1 MIDPLVI
8 FDMLLALAIVALA
21 VAALAVRDSFAMIV
35 VFLVFGLVSALAW
48 VRLSAPDVAL
58 AEAAIGTGVTGAL
71 LLKTLHHLRRAT
83 GQPGQNAVQVQISAP
98 PVPVGVTLA
107 NAAFCGLITLGLAL
121 AFLGAPAA
129 GPGFEGPGFEG
140 PGFEGPGF
148 EALVAQ
154 AMPQSGVEHPVTA
167 VLLNFRAY
175 DTLMEV
181 VVLLAAVIAVWQ
193 IERGLS
199 DAPAPVMGEVWQG
212 FARLALPAIV
222 VVGTYLLWVGAE
234 APGGAFQGGAV
245 LAAVGLLLLL
255 TRAYVPHPAHRGI
268 ARGGF
273 VLGTAAFALVALL
286 VASGGRVAFEYPLAH
301 AKTLILLIEGMVTL
315 SITVTLAALFHGR
328 EPVALKHGG
337 KDDT

>member
-8 FDMLLALAIVALA
+8 FDLLLALAIVALA
-21 VAALAVRDSFAMIV
+21 VAALATRESFAMIV
-35 VFLVFGLVSALAW
+35 VFIVFGLVSALAW

-83 GQPGQNAVQVQISAP
+83 GQPGQNATQAQISAP

-107 NAAFCGLITLGLAL
+107 NAAFCGLITLGLAV

-129 GPGFEGPGFEG
+129 GPGFEG
-140 PGFEGPGF
+140 
-148 EALVAQ
+148 LVAQ

-255 TRAYVPHPAHRGI
+255 TRAYVPQPAHRGI
-268 ARGGF
+268 ARGAF

-315 SITVTLAALFHGR
+315 SIAVTLAALFHGR
-328 EPVALKHGG
+328 EPVALKHEG

>member
-1 MIDPLVI
+1 MTDPLVI
-8 FDMLLALAIVALA
+8 FDLLLALAIVALA
-21 VAALAVRDSFAMIV
+21 VAALSVRDLFAMIV
-35 VFLVFGLVSALAW
+35 LFVIFGLLSALAW

-71 LLKTLHHLRRAT
+71 LLKTLHHLRFVSGT
-83 GQPGQNAVQVQISAP
+83 LGQQAALGVTPVT

-107 NAAFCGLITLGLAL
+107 NAAFCGLITLGLAV

-129 GPGFEGPGFEG
+129 GPGFD
-140 PGFEGPGF
+140 
-148 EALVAQ
+148 ALVAE
-154 AMPQSGVEHPVTA
+154 AMPLSGVDHPVTG

-199 DAPAPVMGEVWQG
+199 DAPAPAMGEVWQG
-212 FARLALPAIV
+212 FGRLALPAIV

-255 TRAYVPHPAHRGI
+255 TRAYVPQPGHRGI
-268 ARGGF
+268 ARGAF

-286 VASGGRVAFEYPLAH
+286 VAGGGRVAFEYPLEH
-301 AKTLILLIEGMVTL
+301 AKTLILLIEGLVTI
-315 SITVTLAALFHGR
+315 SIAVTLAALFHGR
-328 EPVALKHGG
+328 EPVALTKGG
-337 KDDT
+337 RDDA

>member
-1 MIDPLVI
+1 MSEPLVI
-8 FDMLLALAIVALA
+8 FDMLLGCAIIALAIASLT
-21 VAALAVRDSFAMIV
+21 VRDLFAAV
-35 VFLVFGLVSALAW
+35 VLFIIFGLLSALAW

-71 LLKTLHHLRRAT
+71 LLKTLHHLRFVSGTLGHQSALSVTPHVAVPRA
-83 GQPGQNAVQVQISAP
+83 VIW
-98 PVPVGVTLA
+98 A
-107 NAAFCGLITLGLAL
+107 NAAFCGLITLGLAV
-121 AFLGAPAA
+121 AFLGAPSS
-129 GPGFEGPGFEG
+129 GPGFDS
-140 PGFEGPGF
+140 
-148 EALVAQ
+148 LVSE
-154 AMPQSGVEHPVTA
+154 AMPASGVDHPVTA

-212 FARLALPAIV
+212 FARLVLPAIV

-255 TRAYVPHPAHRGI
+255 TRAYEPRPGHRGI
-268 ARGGF
+268 ARGAF
-273 VLGTAAFALVALL
+273 VLGTAVFSGVALL
-286 VASGGRVAFEYPLAH
+286 VASGGRVAFEYPAEH
-301 AKTLILLIEGMVTL
+301 AKALILLIEGLVTV
-315 SITVTLAALFHGR
+315 SIAATLAALFHGR
-328 EPVALKHGG
+328 EPVALQHEEGL
-337 KDDT
+337 DDT

>member
-1 MIDPLVI
+1 MTDPLVI
-8 FDMLLALAIVALA
+8 FDLLLALAIVALA
-21 VAALAVRDSFAMIV
+21 VASLSVRDLFSMIV
-35 VFLVFGLVSALAW
+35 LFIIFGLLSALAW

-71 LLKTLHHLRRAT
+71 LLKTLHHLRFASGT
-83 GQPGQNAVQVQISAP
+83 LGQKAAYGVTPVAPVPMAVIMTNAV
-98 PVPVGVTLA
+98 
-107 NAAFCGLITLGLAL
+107 FCGLITLGLFV

-129 GPGFEGPGFEG
+129 GPGFDP
-140 PGFEGPGF
+140 
-148 EALVAQ
+148 LVAE
-154 AMPQSGVEHPVTA
+154 AMPQSGVEHPVTG
-167 VLLNFRAY
+167 VLLNFRSY

-181 VVLLAAVIAVWQ
+181 VVLLAAVVAVWQ

-199 DAPAPVMGEVWQG
+199 EAPAPAMGEVWQG

-255 TRAYVPHPAHRGI
+255 TRAYVPQPAHRGI
-268 ARGGF
+268 ARGAF

-286 VASGGRVAFEYPLAH
+286 VASGGRVAFEYPLDH
-301 AKTLILLIEGMVTL
+301 AKTLILLIEGMVTI
-315 SITVTLAALFHGR
+315 SIAVTLAALFHGR
-328 EPVALKHGG
+328 EPVALAKG
-337 KDDT
+337 DRNDT